1 MKKGLAIVLAAAT
14 ALTFAPVSTLGLQGV
29 VEAQAADTKQD
40 ASATASVAGTTSV
53 TEGTTDKTL
62 IGSTGT
68 LTLTITN
75 TDSSTDATGVEV
87 SVVSAKGTNATT
99 AGTPASGFT
108 VTSSP
113 VATIAA
119 SNGTATVTIAAGSSV
134 TSGNYFIQ
142 VQNGFNY
149 AWTPFTYQTAADKDA
164 ADAAAADAAAVTAAT
179 DATFQNVPD
188 TIYIRDTRDASL
200 TLSPSWVVKKNS
212 SSAENGADLYYQV
225 TTSAPTTSKLLA
237 SAYKNTYGTAKTGD
251 TDSTT
256 KVLFDTSKKGSVTL
270 KKDANSTAFAA
281 GDEWLAA
288 YKLNTADNNYT
299 LVGFKKIS
307 IQPYENATY
316 DLRLKQA
323 PVTLS
328 LGIDQS
334 SDEVAIDKIFGA
346 DGNEISAAGYS
357 IVSVYGD
364 GIESNAFGT
373 ASNKNTVAVYNSST
387 KKFVPVNAGT
397 AKVTV
402 IATNSGKVAVAN
414 LNLEVLGTSQYAIKA
429 TVDGTKNSA
438 QIGFDSDNNSANG
451 IDSPVILDVKS
462 NNTFDL
468 AKHMYKNND
477 AIVLSYESSNSKNTV
492 DATTGVVK
500 ATTVTDSFYVTVTG
514 KLNGKTVAKTVVYF
528 KVNALPFNELTVTG
542 ADKDQATVLNE
553 TEYAFTNSKVGITSM
568 TEEKLA
574 ASQIKYV
581 QIDVTGKETKEPTEA
596 LNIVSTSGAIVTAS
610 LVGQTTDGAFKG
622 VSNAGVITL
631 NKTKTSGVAVIKLVS
646 NPTTTTALTTSYI
659 YVVVDKADPK
669 ISAADAYKIGTD
681 PGATAVSHESDIVF
695 GEKTGTLKAKVLGT
709 IADDITAEQNLY
721 TADDA
726 DKFLKSIT
734 TSLGGGNTI
743 YIATAEKK
751 TMHVLLSYTTGDGT
765 AYKVVTITSVP
776 GVHNSVTKIE
786 DATTGKVVYDSAKD
800 SAVAV
805 PELRLDGNTTLKVT
819 LAYAIDKNDTTAN
832 ISSTS
837 LYYGTAAN
845 PVNPLNQNI
854 ITATKDEKK
863 ADGYTTFYLY
873 PTTQGTQVVTFAP
886 SGDISATDHSITYD
900 DAKQLSITYR
910 ESLTLSKVTGL
921 KVANKKG
928 AAVSVSW
935 TKQGTN
941 VLYRVYKK
949 VGSGKWVAKNVAG
962 TKTSLK
968 VKKGAKVT
976 VKVKA
981 YKKTDAG
988 KTVWGPKA
996 TQVTK
1001 KTDKK

>member
-1 MKKGLAIVLAAAT
+1 MA
-14 ALTFAPVSTLGLQGV
+14 
-29 VEAQAADTKQD
+29 
-40 ASATASVAGTTSV
+40 
-53 TEGTTDKTL
+53 
-62 IGSTGT
+62 
-68 LTLTITN
+68 
-75 TDSSTDATGVEV
+75 
-87 SVVSAKGTNATT
+87 
-99 AGTPASGFT
+99 
-108 VTSSP
+108 
-113 VATIAA
+113 
-119 SNGTATVTIAAGSSV
+119 
-134 TSGNYFIQ
+134 
-142 VQNGFNY
+142 
-149 AWTPFTYQTAADKDA
+149 
-164 ADAAAADAAAVTAAT
+164 
-179 DATFQNVPD
+179 
-188 TIYIRDTRDASL
+188 
-200 TLSPSWVVKKNS
+200 
-212 SSAENGADLYYQV
+212 
-225 TTSAPTTSKLLA
+225 
-237 SAYKNTYGTAKTGD
+237 
-251 TDSTT
+251 
-256 KVLFDTSKKGSVTL
+256 FD
-270 KKDANSTAFAA
+270 
-281 GDEWLAA
+281 
-288 YKLNTADNNYT
+288 NTADNNYT
-299 LVGFKKIS
+299 LVGFKKIHV
-307 IQPYENATY
+307 QPYTNATY
-316 DLRLKQA
+316 DLRLKQT

-346 DGNEISAAGYS
+346 DGNEISATGYS

-364 GIESNAFGT
+364 GIESNTTGT

-610 LVGQTTDGAFKG
+610 LVGQTTDDAFKG

-659 YVVVDKADPK
+659 YVVVDRADPK

-837 LYYGTAAN
+837 LYYGTVAN

-863 ADGYTTFYLY
+863 ADGFTTFYLY

-962 TKTSLK
+962 TTTSLK
-968 VKKGAKVT
+968 VKMGTKVT

-996 TQVTK
+996 TKKTF